1 MIKQGIIKE
10 VRARQVLD
18 SRGTPTVEACVT
30 LENGVQGK
38 GICPSG
44 ASTGAYEAVEL
55 RDSNSGKY
63 GGKGVQHAITNVNTV
78 IAGEL
83 TGKNVLDQQ
92 NLDEIMIQVDGTQDK
107 SNLGANAMLAVSI
120 ASARAGANFMGEPL
134 YRYIGGIS
142 ARRMP
147 MPMMNVLNG
156 GVHAANNLDVQE
168 FMLVPVGAPS
178 FHEGLRWV
186 CETYRALRGILREK
200 GLSVSLGDE
209 GGFAPDLKNDEEAIE
224 LLLRAIEEAGYK
236 PGGEI
241 MLALDIAAAGWQEGE
256 NYRMPKRDIAYS
268 SGELVKHWINLC
280 ARYPI
285 CSLEDPLGEDDWNS
299 WKKLTGELQN
309 IGNYQ
314 VVGDDLFVTNAARLR
329 CGAEKGCG
337 NAILIK
343 PNQIGTVSETL
354 QTVRL
359 AKQVGYRVVVSH
371 RSGDT
376 EDSFIADLAVS
387 VNAPFIKSG
396 APARS
401 ERVAK
406 YNRLCAIEE
415 ELTRIH
421 L

>member
-1 MIKQGIIKE
+1 MLKQGIIQD

-30 LENGVQGK
+30 LENGVQGR

-63 GGKGVQHAITNVNTV
+63 GGYGVQHAITNVNTV

-83 TGKNVLDQQ
+83 MGKNVLDQQ
-92 NLDEIMIQVDGTQDK
+92 SVDDRMVQLDGTSDK
-107 SNLGANAMLAVSI
+107 SNLGANALLAVSI
-120 ASARAGANFMGEPL
+120 AAARAGAAFLGEPL

-142 ARRMP
+142 ARRLP
-147 MPMMNVLNG
+147 IPMMNVLNG
-156 GVHAANNLDVQE
+156 GAHAANNLDIQE
-168 FMLVPVGAPS
+168 FMLVPLGAPS
-178 FHEGLRWV
+178 FHEGLRWG
-186 CETYRALRGILREK
+186 CEVYRALRGILREK

-224 LLLRAIEEAGYK
+224 LLLQAVETAGYK
-236 PGGEI
+236 PGTDFL
-241 MLALDIAAAGWQEGE
+241 LALDVAAAGWQNGE
-256 NYRMPKRDIAYS
+256 EYRMPKRGVSYTP
-268 SGELVKHWINLC
+268 GELVKHWINLC

-285 CSLEDPLGEDDWNS
+285 CSLEDPLGEDDWAG
-299 WKKLTGELQN
+299 WKKLTGELKN

-314 VVGDDLFVTNAARLR
+314 IVGDDLFVTQAVRLR
-329 CGAEKGCG
+329 QGAENGCG
-337 NAILIK
+337 NAIIIK
-343 PNQIGTVSETL
+343 PNQVGTLSETL

-376 EDSFIADLAVS
+376 EDAFIADLAVS
-387 VNAPFIKSG
+387 VNAPFIKTG

-401 ERVAK
+401 ERIAK

-415 ELTRIH
+415 ELMYIH
-421 L
+421 S

>member
-30 LENGVQGK
+30 LDNGVQGK

-415 ELTRIH
+415 ELTHIH

>member
-1 MIKQGIIKE
+1 
-10 VRARQVLD
+10 LD
-18 SRGTPTVEACVT
+18 
-30 LENGVQGK
+30 NGVQGK

-44 ASTGAYEAVEL
+44 ASTGAYEAMEL

-120 ASARAGANFMGEPL
+120 ASARAGANFIGEPL

-236 PGGEI
+236 PGSEI

-314 VVGDDLFVTNAARLR
+314 VVGDDLFVTNEKRFVKLADS
-329 CGAEKGCG
+329 GAG
-337 NAILIK
+337 NSILVK
-343 PNQIGTVSETL
+343 PNQIGTLTETL
-354 QTVRL
+354 NVIRMAQNS
-359 AKQVGYRVVVSH
+359 GYAAVISH
-371 RSGDT
+371 RSGESEDT
-376 EDSFIADLAVS
+376 TIADIAVAINENVENIGARRLHTVLEILLEDIS
-387 VNAPFIKSG
+387 FTASDKSG
-396 APARS
+396 
-401 ERVAK
+401 
-406 YNRLCAIEE
+406 E
-415 ELTRIH
+415 ELTISAQMVEDK
-421 L
+421 LSKYTVSSDLSKFIL

>member
-30 LENGVQGK
+30 LDNGVQGK

-415 ELTRIH
+415 ELSHIH

>member
-30 LENGVQGK
+30 LDNGVQGK

-178 FHEGLRWV
+178 FHEGIRWV

-241 MLALDIAAAGWQEGE
+241 MLALDIAAAGWQDGE

-415 ELTRIH
+415 ELTHIH

>member
-1 MIKQGIIKE
+1 MVKQGIIKDI
-10 VRARQVLD
+10 RARQVLD

-83 TGKNVLDQQ
+83 VGKNVLDQQ
-92 NLDEIMIQVDGTQDK
+92 RLDDLMIQLDGTKDK

-120 ASARAGANFMGEPL
+120 AAARAGAAFLGEPL

-147 MPMMNVLNG
+147 IPMMNVLNG
-156 GVHAANNLDVQE
+156 GAHAANNLDIQE

-178 FHEGLRWV
+178 FHEGLRWG
-186 CETYRALRGILREK
+186 CEAYRALRGILLEK

-236 PGGEI
+236 PGSEI
-241 MLALDIAAAGWQEGE
+241 MLALDIAAAGWQEE
-256 NYRMPKRDIAYS
+256 DNYRMPKRDIAYN

-285 CSLEDPLGEDDWNS
+285 CSLEDPMGEDDWNS
-299 WKKLTGELQN
+299 WKKLTGELKN

-314 VVGDDLFVTNAARLR
+314 VVGDDLFVTNAERL
-329 CGAEKGCG
+329 CHGAENGCG

-354 QTVRL
+354 KTVRL

-376 EDSFIADLAVS
+376 EDAFIADLAVS

-415 ELTRIH
+415 ELTYIH
-421 L
+421 S

>member
-1 MIKQGIIKE
+1 MIKQGIIKD

-18 SRGTPTVEACVT
+18 SRGTPTVEACVI

-63 GGKGVQHAITNVNTV
+63 AGYGVQHAITNVNTV

-83 TGKNVLDQQ
+83 TGKNALDQQ
-92 NLDEIMIQVDGTQDK
+92 HLDDLMIQLDGTRDK

-120 ASARAGANFMGEPL
+120 AVARAGAAYLGEPL

-147 MPMMNVLNG
+147 VPMMNVLNG
-156 GVHAANNLDVQE
+156 GAHAGNNLDIQE
-168 FMLVPVGAPS
+168 LMLVPVGAPS
-178 FHEGLRWV
+178 FHEGQRWC
-186 CETYRALRGILREK
+186 CEVYRALRGILLDK

-224 LLLRAIEEAGYK
+224 LLLRSTEEAGYK
-236 PGGEI
+236 PGSEF

-268 SGELVKHWINLC
+268 PGELVKHWINLC

-299 WKKLTGELQN
+299 WKKLTGELKN

-314 VVGDDLFVTNAARLR
+314 VVGDDLFVTNAERLHQ
-329 CGAEKGCG
+329 GAENGCG
-337 NAILIK
+337 NAIIIK
-343 PNQIGTVSETL
+343 PNQIGTLSETL
-354 QTVRL
+354 KTVRL
-359 AKQVGYRVVVSH
+359 AKQVGYRVIVSH

-376 EDSFIADLAVS
+376 EDAFIADLAVS

-396 APARS
+396 APARG

-415 ELTRIH
+415 ELTYIH
-421 L
+421 S

>member
-1 MIKQGIIKE
+1 MLKQGIIKD

-18 SRGTPTVEACVT
+18 SRGTPTVEARVI
-30 LENGVQGK
+30 LENGIEGR

-83 TGKNVLDQQ
+83 AGKNVLDQQ
-92 NLDEIMIQVDGTQDK
+92 RIDDWMIQLDGTQDK

-120 ASARAGANFMGEPL
+120 AAVRAGAAYLGEPL

-147 MPMMNVLNG
+147 VPMLNVLNG
-156 GVHAANNLDVQE
+156 GAHAGNNLDIQE

-178 FHEGLRWV
+178 FHEGLRWG
-186 CETYRALRGILREK
+186 CEVYRALRGILREK
-200 GLSVSLGDE
+200 GLSISLGDE

-224 LLLRAIEEAGYK
+224 LLLTAIETAGYK
-236 PGGEI
+236 PGTEI
-241 MLALDIAAAGWQEGE
+241 MLALDVAAAGWQEGE
-256 NYRMPKRDIAYS
+256 NYRMPKRDVVYS

-285 CSLEDPLGEDDWNS
+285 CSLEDPLGEDDWSS
-299 WKKLTGELQN
+299 WKKLTGELNN
-309 IGNYQ
+309 IGHYQ
-314 VVGDDLFVTNAARLR
+314 VVGDDLFVTNAERLR
-329 CGAEKGCG
+329 YGGENGCG
-337 NAILIK
+337 NALIIK

-359 AKQVGYRVVVSH
+359 AKQIGYRVVVSH

-415 ELTRIH
+415 ELTYIH
-421 L
+421 S